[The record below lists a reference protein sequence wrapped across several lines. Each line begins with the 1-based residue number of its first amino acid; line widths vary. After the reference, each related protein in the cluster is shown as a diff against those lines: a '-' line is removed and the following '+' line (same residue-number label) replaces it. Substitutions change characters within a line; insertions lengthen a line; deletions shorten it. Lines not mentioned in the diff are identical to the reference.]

1 MGALTIMLGGV
12 IGFFIAA
19 VSYFSG
25 ASLLWS
31 LVIYAASGNAIAA
44 WLLMRFYRDTEGDA
58 EYLRRELEA
67 EMEAMAELR
76 AREASGGDTAERG
89 PMLFSALRVQE
100 QNGPRR

>member
-1 MGALTIMLGGV
+1 MGALIIMLGGV
-12 IGFFIAA
+12 MGFFIAA

-25 ASLLWS
+25 VGLLWS
-31 LVIYAASGNAIAA
+31 LVIYAATGNAIAA
-44 WLLMRFYRDTEGDA
+44 WLLIRFHRDSEDDA

-76 AREASGGDTAERG
+76 ARAASATDMPERA